1 MPIKNLNDLTT
12 KELLVARREA
22 LVNIQRSTIKS
33 DDKINMSIE
42 CWIKIGT
49 MMYTTAELPYGDN
62 GKVTFPPD
70 YNYGRILKTRQGW
83 ENRGVAHGIIAS
95 HVPNDDTAFRTMEGT
110 VIDVASDSFKTLIAE
125 MQAFSRAEVLLAQQT
140 LWTEL
145 YKIFDPSMIITIT
158 EAKAQL
164 YATLSVTALQRE
176 TRNRIFADPTAIDE
190 GINHAAT
197 RPAITLAEFN
207 QKAGD
212 ILLWIEAEGIL
223 QGLEPGRALPST
235 YRRMKQALE
244 LSMLSL
250 PIQNPLTGILQQR
263 VNVSLSTRELLEN
276 QDPEILIQAYRLVYA
291 TAPQVAAGAPQAP
304 PMVVMHVTDRS
315 SRGRGRGQAGRGGHK
330 GQTRGSPLELT
341 SKARARK
348 ASPKDDVS
356 PPKKQ
361 RFNIPLSERLDNSD
375 QSLKALMDEVNSLR
389 KQLAEVRSR
398 GSALHASAEPDS
410 ESDEEYEAGPVKI
423 KKGPASQ
430 KQGWTRVPNPG
441 AFMASLVKEDD
452 SDDVPELVDSSGEHN
467 NAGKGKPTTG
477 TASGSPAEN
486 RAAKAADN
494 ETKKGSPMED
504 LTNAP
509 RRSGR
514 TPIRVESYKPTS
526 RSVNKAQSEND
537 ATGKPYVSKRQEG
550 ATTTRAG
557 TEPEGA
563 RKSTTSATSQGEPVE
578 VHYLVY
584 VDDVVAE
591 RATSSSGTATP
602 PILA

>member
-1 MPIKNLNDLTT
+1 
-12 KELLVARREA
+12 
-22 LVNIQRSTIKS
+22 
-33 DDKINMSIE
+33 
-42 CWIKIGT
+42 
-49 MMYTTAELPYGDN
+49 
-62 GKVTFPPD
+62 
-70 YNYGRILKTRQGW
+70 
-83 ENRGVAHGIIAS
+83 
-95 HVPNDDTAFRTMEGT
+95 
-110 VIDVASDSFKTLIAE
+110 
-125 MQAFSRAEVLLAQQT
+125 
-140 LWTEL
+140 
-145 YKIFDPSMIITIT
+145 MIITTT

-330 GQTRGSPLELT
+330 GQPRGSPLELI
-341 SKARARK
+341 SKTRARK
-348 ASPKDDVS
+348 ASPKDDAS

-361 RFNIPLSERLDNSD
+361 RFNMPLSERLDNSD
-375 QSLKALMDEVNSLR
+375 QSLKALMDEVSSLR

-410 ESDEEYEAGPVKI
+410 ESDEEYEAEPVKT

-452 SDDVPELVDSSGEHN
+452 SDNVPELVYSSSEEEDQGPP
-467 NAGKGKPTTG
+467 A
-477 TASGSPAEN
+477 AS
-486 RAAKAADN
+486 RMK
-494 ETKKGSPMED
+494 T
-504 LTNAP
+504 
-509 RRSGR
+509 
-514 TPIRVESYKPTS
+514 
-526 RSVNKAQSEND
+526 
-537 ATGKPYVSKRQEG
+537 
-550 ATTTRAG
+550 
-557 TEPEGA
+557 
-563 RKSTTSATSQGEPVE
+563 
-578 VHYLVY
+578 
-584 VDDVVAE
+584 
-591 RATSSSGTATP
+591 ATSSYRHETRPLIRGTVQTDLKAERRAHRLMVARELVRK
-602 PILA
+602 IECGEDSD